1 MTMKEITRLAIK
13 FVTDKFGD
21 KEYNIVWNLSKEEL
35 NIFYEAVNNLSA
47 KRA

>member
-1 MTMKEITRLAIK
+1 MTTKEITCLAIK

-35 NIFYEAVNNLSA
+35 NSFYEVVNSLSA